1 MSSDYSEEATE
12 QAAPLELEASTSDPA
27 RTIETSE
34 AVPGLTVPEAAT
46 AFGLSVSTV
55 RRLLKGDKLPGVA
68 KVPGP
73 KGVEYR
79 IPPAAL
85 EALGYTPK
93 ETQGGAMLT
102 AARAALEAQELAASV
117 ARLEAALELERVR
130 REAAEVKAQALEAN
144 LEDLR
149 LALSKLPAALEAPKR
164 RGFRRR

>member
-1 MSSDYSEEATE
+1 MSAGDYSEAEAE
-12 QAAPLELEASTSDPA
+12 QAPLELEARTSEPA
-27 RTIETSE
+27 RTTEPPSVE
-34 AVPGLTVPEAAT
+34 GLTVPEAAT

-55 RRLLKGDKLPGVA
+55 RRLLKSDKLPGVA

-85 EALGYTPK
+85 EALGYKPR

-102 AARAALEAQELAASV
+102 AARAQLEAEQLSATV
-117 ARLEAALELERVR
+117 ARLEAALEVEQVR
-130 REAAEVKAQALEAN
+130 REAAERQAATLEAN

-149 LALSKLPAALEAPKR
+149 LALSKLPAALEPPKR
-164 RGFRRR
+164 RRILRR